1 MKQPFWKGDPNE
13 MKVSEID
20 VINPNSVPEC
30 LEILASNKGEYRL
43 IAGGTDAVVRMK
55 DGKWRPSV
63 WINIKD
69 IQSLSFIKQVENEIH
84 IGPLATHTN
93 LIRSELLREKADLI
107 VVAARQVGATQIQNM
122 GTIGGNMG
130 TASPAGD
137 LIPPLYVLN
146 ARIELSSVNGKR
158 IIPIEEFFLGPGKT
172 VMLPNEM
179 ITNIIISPQNE
190 NEIGFFEKLG
200 PRKSQAISIVNVA
213 CSLQMDENRKCLG
226 GKIAFGSVGPTVIR
240 AKKCESMLTLADLDE
255 DMIENIGEVAWK
267 EVMPISD
274 IRASAIYRRDM
285 AKALLKRGLFRLMKR
300 WEEG

>member
-1 MKQPFWKGDPNE
+1 MKQAFWKGGPSE

-30 LEILASNKGEYRL
+30 LEILAKNEGEYRL

-69 IQSLSFIKQVENEIH
+69 IQSLSFIKQIENDIH
-84 IGPLATHTN
+84 IGPLTTHTD
-93 LIRSELLREKADLI
+93 LIRSSLLREKADVI
-107 VVAARQVGATQIQNM
+107 VQAAKQVGATQIQNM